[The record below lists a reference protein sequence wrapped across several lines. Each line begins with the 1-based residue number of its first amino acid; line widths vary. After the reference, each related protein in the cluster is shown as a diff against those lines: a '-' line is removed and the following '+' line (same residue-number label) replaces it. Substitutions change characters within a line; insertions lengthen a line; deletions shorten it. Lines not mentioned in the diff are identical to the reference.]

1 MPSFSKEVP
10 SVAKKTFG
18 PIERML
24 AFARPQMVT
33 DVVRVL
39 RGPQRVSDGLKRS
52 QRASEGLRGSHI
64 A

>member
-1 MPSFSKEVP
+1 MPSFSKEIP

-24 AFARPQMVT
+24 AFARPQMVP

-39 RGPQRVSDGLKRS
+39 RGSQMVSKGLRGPQRVL
-52 QRASEGLRGSHI
+52 EGLT
-64 A
+64 